1 MQALKEYT
9 PCLLTVVNL
18 RANAVAR
25 NGYKVVEGVRT
36 SVRTP
41 AGHWAHVRLGGELL
55 LLLEGHKYRSEYFCG
70 GLCCVPGILCRQS
83 GLVDL
88 EVR

>member
-1 MQALKEYT
+1 MS
-9 PCLLTVVNL
+9 VVNL

-25 NGYKVVEGVRT
+25 NGYKVVEGART

-41 AGHWAHVRLGGELL
+41 AGNWALRLGGELWLL

-70 GLCCVPGILCRQS
+70 GLCCVPSMVCRQS